1 MREEKRQSG
10 FSFAEAFVMASIF
23 GLMLLVALP
32 NYLQRRTQNQANDL
46 AEAFRTYG
54 ATIQAYRN
62 ENGNWPEKAPLVGGH
77 STMEDPLG
85 AFAQRSFAGGRLE
98 WHPQGP
104 YARPCLCLIDCE
116 AGQRVLEK
124 VDHILDDGDLSKGNV
139 FMSGNRL
146 VMVMR

>member
-77 STMEDPLG
+77 STMEDPL
-85 AFAQRSFAGGRLE
+85 
-98 WHPQGP
+98 
-104 YARPCLCLIDCE
+104 ARPDNGFSRRWTTYLMT
-116 AGQRVLEK
+116 ATSPRVTY
-124 VDHILDDGDLSKGNV
+124 S
-139 FMSGNRL
+139 
-146 VMVMR
+146 